1 MEKSNVMACSLYFL
15 SFTRL
20 YNLRTYKYFIAQTQK
35 KKKIIYMKVRKWK
48 FLCFYVFYPAVIK
61 KFGIIFSI
69 ESVLNI
75 LHVFINVKNIIRNFL

>member
-1 MEKSNVMACSLYFL
+1 
-15 SFTRL
+15 
-20 YNLRTYKYFIAQTQK
+20 
-35 KKKIIYMKVRKWK
+35 MKVRKWK
-48 FLCFYVFYPAVIK
+48 FLCFYIFYPAVIK